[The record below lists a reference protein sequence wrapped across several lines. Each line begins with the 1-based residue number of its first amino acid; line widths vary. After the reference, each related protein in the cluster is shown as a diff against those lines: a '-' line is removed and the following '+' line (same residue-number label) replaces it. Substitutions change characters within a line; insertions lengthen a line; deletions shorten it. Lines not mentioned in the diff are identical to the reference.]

1 VRLEGRVLRVAAGDS
16 VPLPGAWVVLH
27 EVTMGGGGPVDSLRA
42 GADGSFRLRRARP
55 DTAALYMA
63 SATYEGITYF
73 SQVITGHDTTAQL
86 DPIVVYDT
94 SSTGPAITV
103 AQRHIVVRRGGD
115 TRSVLELVALANDGD
130 VARIAG
136 DPPHPTWVGR
146 LPEGAT
152 GFVVGQGDVSNQA
165 VQAVGDSVVMTA
177 PVPPGVKQLVFSYD
191 VPAGKELRLPLDQ
204 PAERLLV
211 LLEDTAATLVDGPL
225 TRRGV
230 QVFNDVQFVMFDGAA
245 PAAGGD
251 MVFAFTKRRFGGN
264 TLILV
269 VAALAAVLLLV
280 AAPLLRRST
289 PEPLRAR
296 APETPEALAREIA
309 LLDAEHERQAGAT
322 PADEAQYQKER
333 AALKARLN
341 EALAAGRR
349 GS

>member
-1 VRLEGRVLRVAAGDS
+1 

-42 GADGSFRLRRARP
+42 GSDGSFRLRRARP
-55 DTAALYMA
+55 DTGALYMA

-73 SQVITGHDTTAQL
+73 SQVITGHDTTAL
-86 DPIVVYDT
+86 LEPLVVYDT
-94 SSTGPAITV
+94 SSTGPPVTV
-103 AQRHIVVRRGGD
+103 AQRHIVVRRGANV
-115 TRSVLELVALANDGD
+115 RSVLELVALANDGD
-130 VARIAG
+130 RARIAG

-146 LPEGAT
+146 LPKGAT
-152 GFVVGQGDVSNQA
+152 GFVVGQGDVSDQA
-165 VQAVGDSVVMTA
+165 IQAVGDSVVMTA

-191 VPAGKELRLPLDQ
+191 VPADKELRLPLDQ

-245 PAAGGD
+245 PTADGD

-269 VAALAAVLLLV
+269 IAAIAAVLLLV

-296 APETPEALAREIA
+296 APETPETLAREIA
-309 LLDAEHERQAGAT
+309 LLDAEHERRTGT
-322 PADEAQYQKER
+322 SPADEAQYQKER